1 MEIEIEKIS
10 LHQLDVSSNNI
21 DKIDIDFE
29 KETIKKYVDV
39 LIDEILENPNKR
51 LFKFKNGNTE
61 VKNSIPSIIS
71 NSLEIE
77 KTLLN
82 NAKRLLEKEV
92 SADIKIQKLGVKV
105 QRGSLLQIHFK
116 QGDFDNLLICKVEHD
131 EIINEKSF
139 EINRGLNTKKKV
151 FKAFLYFLANEIRNE
166 EIYLND
172 KNNSKYWWDDFLE
185 LEQIN
190 TDDANTEISLDKI
203 VKIIDREKNKEE
215 LTLDGTLL
223 RNSIVGY
230 FKTSKEFNFTDIYD
244 IVNNYTP
251 FNPKFPITGVIS
263 KLDKLKNDKSFDNQ
277 FSIVQKKVDK
287 RIVNTIPLGKGLY
300 LKIDRHVPNLREI
313 IKPYKGVDGKSGITI
328 ISDQA
333 YNIIKVINDDSRTH

>member
-21 DKIDIDFE
+21 EKIDIDFK
-29 KETIKKYVDV
+29 KETIIKYVDV

-71 NSLEIE
+71 NSVEIE

-116 QGDFDNLLICKVEHD
+116 QGNFDNLLICKVEHD

-230 FKTSKEFNFTDIYD
+230 FKTSKGFNFTDIYD

-251 FNPKFPITGVIS
+251 FNPKFPITDVIS

-313 IKPYKGVDGKSGITI
+313 IKPYKGVDGKFGITI

-333 YNIIKVINDDSRTH
+333 YNIIKVINDDL